1 MIKMIILSKAEIE
14 ALADP
19 NEMMDTIEEA
29 YRIFGANEFYM
40 PPRPVVE
47 HENKTL
53 MYMPCYTALRIAG
66 TALQSDEV

>member
-1 MIKMIILSKAEIE
+1 MVILSKEEIE
-14 ALADP
+14 ALIDP

-53 MYMPCYTALRIAG
+53 M
-66 TALQSDEV
+66 